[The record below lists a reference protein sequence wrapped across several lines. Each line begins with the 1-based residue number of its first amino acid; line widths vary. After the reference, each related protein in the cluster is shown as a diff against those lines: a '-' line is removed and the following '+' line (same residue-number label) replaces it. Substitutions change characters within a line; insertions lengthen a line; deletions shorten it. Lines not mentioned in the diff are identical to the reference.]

1 MYSIGYMTVVLYLIS
16 VTFFMVGAYYPTI
29 MPICAVAGALFLIAA
44 TVIVGIMT
52 IKRINT

>member
-16 VTFFMVGAYYPTI
+16 VAFFTVGAFYSSI
-29 MPICAVAGALFLIAA
+29 MPICAIAGALFLIGA

-52 IKRINT
+52 VKRINS